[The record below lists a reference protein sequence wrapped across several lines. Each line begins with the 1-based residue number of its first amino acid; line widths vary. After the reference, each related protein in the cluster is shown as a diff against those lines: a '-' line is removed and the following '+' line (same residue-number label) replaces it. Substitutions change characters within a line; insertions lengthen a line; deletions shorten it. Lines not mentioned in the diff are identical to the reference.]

1 MIMTTAESVYHQI
14 LEMPVAERERLF
26 GLIARRGFEKDL
38 YTFNEVFDDLKG
50 SPFTVKEAAEYLEVS
65 EITVRRLVKRGSLKV
80 VGKIGRSLVFDIDEL
95 RVWKRKSKTGKN
107 FHATNQKTSA
117 EKM

>member
-1 MIMTTAESVYHQI
+1 MIMTTAERVYHEI

-38 YTFNEVFDDLKG
+38 YTLDEVFGDLRD
-50 SPFTVKEAAEYLEVS
+50 SRFTVKEAAEYLEVS
-65 EITVRRLVKRGSLKV
+65 VITVRRLVKRGSLKV
-80 VGKIGRSLVFDIDEL
+80 VDKIGRSLVFDIDEL
-95 RVWKRKSKTGKN
+95 RTWKRKSQMGKN
-107 FHATNQKTSA
+107 FHPTNQKTSA